1 MIKPTQALRRRHFRA
16 LYGPIS
22 GARQC
27 CGPLDPGA
35 LSGVMWLPHGP
46 QSPNKPVT
54 SAPWGPG
61 KPGKATRSQAS
72 ASSTASLSPCA
83 RHPRPRPRR
92 LRRPRGRCS
101 SETRSQPALQQPP
114 GRASPTFSGQEGGRP
129 RAHFLLCSRNG
140 RRRHCIHT
148 PSGVSGRRPKCS
160 PLQGGRSAGVPA
172 PRFARGGAPRP
183 EPALP
188 RAAGS
193 RAGTWGARRRRRGRP
208 PSPKGFSEPGHRRGV
223 QVLEEALAWHE
234 FLSLIFNVIPPPRK
248 DDSLY
253 H

>member
-101 SETRSQPALQQPP
+101 PETRSQPALQQPP

-129 RAHFLLCSRNG
+129 RAFPVVQPKRAETSLHSHSLGCQRTEAKVQPPPG
-140 RRRHCIHT
+140 RTERGS
-148 PSGVSGRRPKCS
+148 PGS
-160 PLQGGRSAGVPA
+160 PLCPGRGPA
-172 PRFARGGAPRP
+172 PGART
-183 EPALP
+183 
-188 RAAGS
+188 AAGS
-193 RAGTWGARRRRRGRP
+193 GEPSWHLGRAP
-208 PSPKGFSEPGHRRGV
+208 
-223 QVLEEALAWHE
+223 
-234 FLSLIFNVIPPPRK
+234 PPPRPA
-248 DDSLY
+248 SLAQGFLRAGALPWCPGAGGSTCLARVS
-253 H
+253 

>member
-72 ASSTASLSPCA
+72 ASSTASLSPA
-83 RHPRPRPRR
+83 LGTPA
-92 LRRPRGRCS
+92 
-101 SETRSQPALQQPP
+101 PALAASGGPAGAAAPKRGLSRRCGSRRAERAPLSP
-114 GRASPTFSGQEGGRP
+114 GRKGGGRE
-129 RAHFLLCSRNG
+129 HFLLCSRNG

-208 PSPKGFSEPGHRRGV
+208 PSPKGFSEPGHCRGV